1 MSREQLSRIL
11 RPQLTSPAMNLRPG
25 GTMLRAGPPAWSQE
39 IGMGAPENPTP
50 TWVLICLPWALYPTP
65 DSDGQQTIHFL
76 RITHFKGLMVRLLPT
91 TSHLVLQA
99 SPNQDSSWVDST
111 SLAGTPCLKLVM
123 QPTAALP
130 APFLPQALR
139 DERATNV
146 TLLLVSL
153 KFLNPHPEPQ
163 HSGECG

>member
-1 MSREQLSRIL
+1 
-11 RPQLTSPAMNLRPG
+11 
-25 GTMLRAGPPAWSQE
+25 
-39 IGMGAPENPTP
+39 MGAPENPTP
-50 TWVLICLPWALYPTP
+50 TWVLICLPWAPYLTP

-123 QPTAALP
+123 QPTANSRP
-130 APFLPQALR
+130 PGTFS
-139 DERATNV
+139 AT
-146 TLLLVSL
+146 SA
-153 KFLNPHPEPQ
+153 K
-163 HSGECG
+163 G